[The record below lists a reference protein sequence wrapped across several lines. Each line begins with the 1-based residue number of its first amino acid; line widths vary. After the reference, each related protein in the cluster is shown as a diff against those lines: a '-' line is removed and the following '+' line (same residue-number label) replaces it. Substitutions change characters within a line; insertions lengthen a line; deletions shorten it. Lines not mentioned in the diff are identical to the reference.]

1 MFRKRKVPT
10 LPKDPGIA
18 PINPS
23 EELKKRDPE
32 AWERTQQR
40 LRGEH
45 VEIHPVNSL
54 PDKR

>member
-18 PINPS
+18 PINAS
-23 EELKKRDPE
+23 EALKQSDPE

-45 VEIHPVNSL
+45 VEVYPVKAL

>member
-10 LPKDPGIA
+10 LPVDPGIT
-18 PINPS
+18 PINAS
-23 EELKKRDPE
+23 EEMKKRDPE

-45 VEIHPVNSL
+45 VEVHPVNRTA
-54 PDKR
+54 DKT